1 MKKLISTLFIII
13 LILSVGAALSGCDS
27 PTVSVRSALDIT
39 NSFAGS
45 RTVTI
50 IYPLS
55 VNIDAIK
62 DTLVAD
68 SPASDTKNAEFSYI
82 GVEEDG
88 YHFELKLTFRDK
100 DEYEEAVG
108 ELIGRSPAV
117 ILSRKDTALT
127 SGVRMA
133 EDFDVKELIPW
144 IERDTQDAK
153 ETSGMTFKYDV
164 NTVKIGAAS
173 YDTDS
178 TIKIND
184 CKGSRI
190 NSVSIKTSND
200 KEGNYDRTFVFSV
213 PNETYDRDKEA
224 VERYFLTN
232 TSPEAEYTGWTSEG
246 SNMVYTA
253 IFNKLSMNQLIEVTS
268 MLLDTDSTDIYYGD
282 RDNSSTPLSEG
293 MSFDETLDTF
303 SFIGAD
309 NGFPKLEY
317 SYSLPTSTTHG
328 DGMVFEG
335 GKWVSKG
342 TWEEGVC
349 KITLDSG
356 SGKISIPDGVQYSIN
371 GINFYLVSLG
381 DSRFRRS
388 TEFLYSKTDGYDGM
402 AYANKFFASK
412 GMKSETDEND
422 DSLICRVI
430 SEGTTDEI
438 TDDLVKLFGSGNF
451 MAYRRSEGSLSLT
464 VKTELSDHINIS
476 YMLNSS
482 NIGRPMT
489 YYVSSEKGDNIV
501 SVSVDGSE
509 TAYTDNNA
517 SSLPIKEGSAT
528 VEYHG
533 NIPITSHIVIYVIIG
548 SALLILTAFVAIM
561 LLKPKKRRRPAD
573 PLNNP
578 EAYESDIP
586 ADADDIQDNSAS
598 DTSAHD
604 PLAQTT
610 TFSIFE
616 LNALS
621 RNKKYVDEINKDIE
635 ERIQA
640 DSIRDQKNDIRA
652 RELEE
657 MSRKVYGEQ
666 SGEEPTES
674 DSSEQAESSEDQPS
688 QDTAPQ
694 SDTENTGDKTDD

>member
-1 MKKLISTLFIII
+1 M
-13 LILSVGAALSGCDS
+13 
-27 PTVSVRSALDIT
+27 RSALDIN

-45 RTVTI
+45 RTVTV

-68 SPASDTKNAEFSYI
+68 APTAETDNAEFSYI

-100 DEYEEAVG
+100 EEYEKAAG
-108 ELIGRSPAV
+108 ELIGRSPTV

-127 SGVRMA
+127 NGVRMA

-153 ETSGMTFKYDV
+153 ETSGLTFKYDV
-164 NTVKIGAAS
+164 NTVKIGDSS

-178 TIKIND
+178 TVKIND
-184 CKGSRI
+184 CTGSRI

-232 TSPEAEYTGWTSEG
+232 TSPEAEYTGWTAEG

-253 IFNKLSMNQLIEVTS
+253 IFNGLSMNQLVEVTS
-268 MLLDTDSTDIYYGD
+268 MLLDTDSADIYYGD

-317 SYSLPTSTTHG
+317 SYSLPTSTIHG
-328 DGMVFEG
+328 DGMVFED

-356 SGKISIPDGVQYSIN
+356 AGKISIPDGVQYSIN
-371 GINFYLVSLG
+371 GVNFYLVSLG

-402 AYANKFFASK
+402 GYANKFFISK
-412 GMKSETDEND
+412 GMKSEIGETD
-422 DSLICRVI
+422 DSLFCRVI

-438 TDDLVKLFGSGNF
+438 TGDLVKLFGSGNF
-451 MAYRRSEGSLSLT
+451 MAYRRSEGSFSLT
-464 VKTELSDHINIS
+464 VKTELTDYIDIG

-489 YYVSSEKGDNIV
+489 YYVSSEDGDNII
-501 SVSVDGSE
+501 SVSVNGSE
-509 TAYTDNNA
+509 TAYTDHNS

-533 NIPITSHIVIYVIIG
+533 NIPIISHIVIYIVIG

-561 LLKPKKRRRPAD
+561 LLKPDKRRKPAD

-578 EAYESDIP
+578 GAYEPELP
-586 ADADDIQDNSAS
+586 ADAGDTGDNGAS
-598 DTSAHD
+598 ETSAHD

-640 DSIRDQKNDIRA
+640 DNIRDKKNDIRA

-666 SGEEPTES
+666 DSEAQTET
-674 DSSEQAESSEDQPS
+674 DSPEKSEKFEAQASPG
-688 QDTAPQ
+688 TARD
-694 SDTENTGDKTDD
+694 SDTTGTGDISDD

>member
-1 MKKLISTLFIII
+1 MKRLISI
-13 LILSVGAALSGCDS
+13 LLIVILVMSVCAALSGCDS
-27 PTVSVRSALDIT
+27 PTVSVRSSLDIN

-45 RTVTI
+45 RTVTVV
-50 IYPLS
+50 YPLS

-68 SPASDTKNAEFSYI
+68 APAADTENAEFSYI

-100 DEYEEAVG
+100 DEYEKAVG

-117 ILSRKDTALT
+117 ILSRKNTALT
-127 SGVRMA
+127 NGVRMA
-133 EDFDVKELIPW
+133 EDFDVRELITW
-144 IERDTQDAK
+144 LERDTQDAK

-164 NTVKIGAAS
+164 NTVKIGVSS

-184 CKGSRI
+184 CTGSRI

-200 KEGNYDRTFVFSV
+200 KEGNYDRMFVFSL

-224 VERYFLTN
+224 VEQYFLTN
-232 TSPEAEYTGWTSEG
+232 TSPEAEYTGWTAEG

-253 IFNKLSMNQLIEVTS
+253 IFNGLSMNQLVEVTS

-317 SYSLPTSTTHG
+317 AYSLPTSTIHG
-328 DGMVFEG
+328 DGMVFEN

-349 KITLDSG
+349 KISLDSG

-371 GINFYLVSLG
+371 GVNFYLVSLG

-402 AYANKFFASK
+402 SYANKFFTSK
-412 GMKSETDEND
+412 GMKSEFGETDDN
-422 DSLICRVI
+422 LYCRVI

-438 TDDLVKLFGSGNF
+438 TNDLVKLFGSGNF

-464 VKTELSDHINIS
+464 VKTELTDYVNIG

-489 YYVSSEKGDNIV
+489 YFVSSEDGDNIV

-509 TAYTDNNA
+509 TAYTDHNA
-517 SSLPIKEGSAT
+517 SSLPIKNGSAT

-533 NIPITSHIVIYVIIG
+533 NIPITSHIIIYIVIG
-548 SALLILTAFVAIM
+548 AALLILTAAVSIM

-578 EAYESDIP
+578 EAYESDVP
-586 ADADDIQDNSAS
+586 SDAEDIEDAGES
-598 DTSAHD
+598 DTSAHN

-666 SGEEPTES
+666 GGEEPSEA
-674 DSSEQAESSEDQPS
+674 DSTGRS
-688 QDTAPQ
+688 QTPPDAAQSGDTA
-694 SDTENTGDKTDD
+694 DTGDSADD

>member
-1 MKKLISTLFIII
+1 MKKLISVLLIII
-13 LILSVGAALSGCDS
+13 LCLSVCAALSGCDT
-27 PTVSVRSALDIT
+27 PTVSVRSALDVNT
-39 NSFAGS
+39 SFAGS
-45 RTVTI
+45 RTVTV

-68 SPASDTKNAEFSYI
+68 APTSDTKNAEFSYI

-100 DEYEEAVG
+100 EEYENVVG

-117 ILSRKDTALT
+117 ILSLKNTALT

-144 IERDTQDAK
+144 IERDTQDAQ
-153 ETSGMTFKYDV
+153 ETGGMTFNYDV
-164 NTVKIGAAS
+164 NTVRIGASS
-173 YDTDS
+173 YDTGS
-178 TIKIND
+178 TVKVND
-184 CKGSRI
+184 CTGSRI

-213 PNETYDRDKEA
+213 PNDTYDRDKEA
-224 VERYFLTN
+224 VEQYFLTN
-232 TSPEAEYTGWTSEG
+232 TSPDAEYTGWTAEG

-253 IFNKLSMNQLIEVTS
+253 IFNGLSMNQLIEVTS
-268 MLLDTDSTDIYYGD
+268 MLLDTDSADIYYGD

-349 KITLDSG
+349 KFTLENG
-356 SGKISIPDGVQYSIN
+356 AGKISIPDGVQYSIN
-371 GINFYLVSLG
+371 GVNFYLVSLG

-388 TEFLYSKTDGYDGM
+388 TEFLYSKNDGYDGM
-402 AYANKFFASK
+402 NYANKFFASK
-412 GMKSETDEND
+412 GMKSEIDETD

-430 SEGTTDEI
+430 SEGTADEI
-438 TDDLVKLFGSGNF
+438 TDELVKLFGSGNF
-451 MAYRRSEGSLSLT
+451 MAYRRSEGSFSLT
-464 VKTELSDHINIS
+464 VKTELTDYVNIG

-489 YYVSSEKGDNIV
+489 YYVSSEDGDNIV
-501 SVSVDGSE
+501 SVSVNGSE
-509 TAYTDNNA
+509 TAYTDHNA

-533 NIPITSHIVIYVIIG
+533 NIPITSHIVIYIVIG
-548 SALLILTAFVAIM
+548 AALLILTAAVSIM

-578 EAYESDIP
+578 EAYESDTP
-586 ADADDIQDNSAS
+586 VDADDTDDYSAS
-598 DTSAHD
+598 QTSARN

-616 LNALS
+616 LNARS

-657 MSRKVYGEQ
+657 MSRRVYGDQ
-666 SGEEPTES
+666 SGE
-674 DSSEQAESSEDQPS
+674 DR
-688 QDTAPQ
+688 
-694 SDTENTGDKTDD
+694 TDDGSPEQPQNTEDRTPPEASPESGAANAGDGTDD